1 MRKRIEKEGLGKSY
15 GKVGRNQKI
24 EVG

>member
-1 MRKRIEKEGLGKSY
+1 MRKRIEKGLGKSH